1 MGYALYEGT
10 QNSIFEGLVSESL
23 NTYSVLYWNFNSKN
37 FKLYPEHIVL
47 SDSDTDFMY
56 EMYYTYSDSYNG
68 STIGVSS
75 GNGTNKV
82 ACVRYKINPSG
93 DRYDIYMHDMAYS
106 DFQSV
111 FGGNI
116 KNSRIYSWHGNDD
129 CLNYYWHGYDD
140 SYRWKIIDG
149 DLPFLSEFPQMYTV
163 NEPLAYFW
171 DIIDGELPFRP
182 SFPQMYGIDDAPV
195 SFWRIKDGDL
205 PYRLAFP
212 KMYGIIREHA
222 EKVEQADYICI
233 YDMHNPQNKFND
245 NGLCVLMPTRCEL
258 TEELNAMLEIL
269 LEHPIDAE
277 GRWSKLLEMNIIKA
291 ATQLYRIYDKQTKLN
306 SDNSKVRSVK
316 ARHIFYD
323 LNDKLLVDVRPEN
336 KNGHDFIE
344 YVMTNTY
351 NDDPDHYYPQF
362 DFTYNSD
369 IVNTATSYFI
379 GTSVTGAL
387 LGADNCFVN
396 RLGGEIYRDNF
407 YFSIN
412 EHKEHSKQNAFD
424 IRYGVDMIEVEE
436 HVDYSDL
443 VTNLV
448 VSDNFGHSR
457 TITHGDTPRIAHH
470 ISRSVT
476 FSYESE
482 EAARAFD
489 QDAQAYFDL
498 YKYPKINYKVKF
510 ANLKNADLYK
520 DFIGLAECNVGDTGN
535 IYCEELGISTLQ
547 KVIKKTIDVLTGDT
561 VSIELGNM
569 QSSLTRADK
578 YSTLI
583 YDDSSAAKAAK
594 AAEEEARQAEALAIK
609 IWRDGLSTTYSRVKK
624 MTWRELYKQEV

>member
-1 MGYALYEGT
+1 MATWYMVDGNLPYLNEFPQMYSIDDAPSAL
-10 QNSIFEGLVSESL
+10 
-23 NTYSVLYWNFNSKN
+23 
-37 FKLYPEHIVL
+37 
-47 SDSDTDFMY
+47 
-56 EMYYTYSDSYNG
+56 
-68 STIGVSS
+68 
-75 GNGTNKV
+75 
-82 ACVRYKINPSG
+82 
-93 DRYDIYMHDMAYS
+93 
-106 DFQSV
+106 
-111 FGGNI
+111 
-116 KNSRIYSWHGNDD
+116 
-129 CLNYYWHGYDD
+129 
-140 SYRWKIIDG
+140 WKIIDG
-149 DLPFLSEFPQMYTV
+149 NLPYKTSFSQMHR
-163 NEPLAYFW
+163 
-171 DIIDGELPFRP
+171 I
-182 SFPQMYGIDDAPV
+182 SDAPYAI
-195 SFWRIKDGDL
+195 WLIEDGKL
-205 PYRLAFP
+205 PYKKAFP

-222 EKVEQADYICI
+222 PAVEQADYLCV

-269 LEHPIDAE
+269 LEHPIDVE

-387 LGADNCFVN
+387 LGADNCFIN

-443 VTNLV
+443 VTNLI
-448 VSDNFGHSR
+448 VSDNFGHS
-457 TITHGDTPRIAHH
+457 TVLTHGNTPRIAHH
-470 ISRSVT
+470 ISRSVL
-476 FSYESE
+476 FSYDSE
-482 EAARAFD
+482 ESSASFN

-498 YKYPKINYKVKF
+498 YKYPKLNYKVKF
-510 ANLKNADLYK
+510 ANLKNLDLYK
-520 DFIGLAECNVGDTGN
+520 DFIGLQECNVGDTGY

-547 KVIKKTIDVLTGDT
+547 KVIKKTTDLLTGD
-561 VSIELGNM
+561 VLSIELGNLN
-569 QSSLTRADK
+569 SSLTRQDK
-578 YSTLI
+578 YSTMI

-594 AAEEEARQAEALAIK
+594 AASEEAQKALATSIK
-609 IWRDGLSTTYSRVKK
+609 TWSDGLRLRWNDLRKF
-624 MTWRELYKQEV
+624 TWHDIKGGTE

>member
-1 MGYALYEGT
+1 MA
-10 QNSIFEGLVSESL
+10 
-23 NTYSVLYWNFNSKN
+23 
-37 FKLYPEHIVL
+37 
-47 SDSDTDFMY
+47 
-56 EMYYTYSDSYNG
+56 
-68 STIGVSS
+68 
-75 GNGTNKV
+75 
-82 ACVRYKINPSG
+82 
-93 DRYDIYMHDMAYS
+93 DIWY
-106 DFQSV
+106 
-111 FGGNI
+111 I
-116 KNSRIYSWHGNDD
+116 R
-129 CLNYYWHGYDD
+129 
-140 SYRWKIIDG
+140 
-149 DLPFLSEFPQMYTV
+149 
-163 NEPLAYFW
+163 
-171 DIIDGELPFRP
+171 
-182 SFPQMYGIDDAPV
+182 
-195 SFWRIKDGDL
+195 DGDL
-205 PYRLAFP
+205 PYREQFSQMNDISEYPINVWKQASEELPKKASFPQMHRISDAPYAVWLINDGELPYKKSFP
-212 KMYGIIREHA
+212 KMYGIIREH
-222 EKVEQADYICI
+222 VQPIEQADYVCV
-233 YDMHNPQNKFND
+233 YDMHNPQNLFTD
-245 NGLCVLMPTRCEL
+245 NGLCPLMPTKAEISEESNGLYEL
-258 TEELNAMLEIL
+258 S

-277 GRWSKLLEMNIIKA
+277 GRWNRLLELNIIKA
-291 ATQLYRIYDKQTKLN
+291 KGQLFRIYSKQTKLN
-306 SDNSKVRSVK
+306 SDGSKTRIVK
-316 ARHIFYD
+316 ARHVFYD
-323 LNDKLLVDVRPEN
+323 LNDRLLTDVRPEN
-336 KNGHDFIE
+336 KNGHDFIDWI
-344 YVMTNTY
+344 MTHTY
-351 NDDPDHYYPQF
+351 NDDPNNYYPKF
-362 DFTYNSD
+362 SYTYNSD
-369 IVNTATSYFI
+369 ITNTATSYFI
-379 GTSVTGAL
+379 GTSVTAAL
-387 LGADNCFVN
+387 LGADNCFIN

-412 EHKEHSKQNAFD
+412 TNKENSQQNAFD

-436 HVDYSDL
+436 NIDYSDL
-443 VTNLV
+443 VTNLI

-470 ISRSVT
+470 ISRSVA

-482 EAARAFD
+482 EAATAFD

-583 YDDSSAAKAAK
+583 YDDSSAAKAAR